1 MSTAAA
7 AMPLARLDAAR
18 DALAG
23 ARLAFVGGQGKSGT
37 TWVERLIDAHPDA
50 ACLGEG
56 HFADGLGRRLYAALE
71 DYNRLVLANNARF
84 PELEDF
90 PAMEAEGVADVVRVA
105 LLMQFAR
112 IAQRRPGARLVA
124 VRTPSELDWL
134 RQLAQLLPQAVF
146 VHVVRDPRDVAVSLW
161 FHGERLAPGS
171 MTREHGTPARLA
183 ARLVPG
189 WARHVLGVRQ
199 AARDSAAP
207 LHEVRYE
214 RLLEDGAVEAAG
226 VFDALGLDSAATP
239 VAKALDAC
247 RFEKLSG
254 GRRPGQSDASSHF
267 RSGTARQWTSHMPA
281 APEGGWPDDV
291 AGLLDSL
298 GYASR

>member
-1 MSTAAA
+1 MNTPVAAL
-7 AMPLARLDAAR
+7 PLPGLDAACQ
-18 DALAG
+18 ALDG
-23 ARLAFVGGQGKSGT
+23 KRLAFVGGQGKSGT
-37 TWVERLIDAHPDA
+37 TWVERLLDAHPDA

-56 HFADGLGRRLYAALE
+56 HFAAGLGRRLYAALE
-71 DYNRLVLANNARF
+71 DYNRLVASNNARF

-90 PAMEAEGVADVVRVA
+90 PPMDDPAMADLVRVA
-105 LLMQFAR
+105 LMLQFAR
-112 IAQRRPGARLVA
+112 IAQRRPAARVVA

-134 RQLAQLLPQAVF
+134 RQLAQLAPGACF

-171 MTREHGTPARLA
+171 MGREHGTPARLA

-189 WARHVLGVRQ
+189 WARHVHNVRQ
-199 AARDSAAP
+199 AAVAEAAQ

-214 RLLEDGAVEAAG
+214 RLIEDGPVEAAG
-226 VFDALGLDSAATP
+226 LFAALGLDSSAR
-239 VAKALDAC
+239 VVGQALEAC

-254 GRRPGQSDASSHF
+254 GRRPGQADAGSHF
-267 RSGTARQWTSHMPA
+267 RSGTSGQWTDVMPV
-281 APEGGWPDDV
+281 APENGWPPEV
-291 AGLLDSL
+291 VELLDSL